1 MGTYSSLDIGRFE
14 IDWGK
19 NEYFFDHRAIFQ
31 ENDRKKV
38 TYYYAGDETKIKYAY
53 TKKLGLIKDR
63 LDLLG
68 YSIENLKREY
78 ENIITTRYE
87 LKGFM
92 SFDKLLFFIKS
103 IDIKEL
109 TEKGIDLKKITDSLG
124 SIGITYG
131 LGYLIN
137 HSSFSKYIPKYFR
150 KKNFD
155 ETSYSYLPMYLLL
168 RLLAE
173 NPNNHDLD
181 VIWRIGDVIDSG
193 WVTWNDVRP
202 KVPDDKCVWIVTE
215 GSSDTKILERSI
227 EVIKPHVKDIF
238 KYIDMQ
244 DNYPFTGTGQLT
256 NFYKGLVKIHVINKM
271 LFIFDND
278 TEGMLKFRELNLLKK
293 KPANLLLC
301 HLPNLESFNDF
312 PTIGATGE
320 QTFNINGKAV
330 SIECFLD
337 LNFADSKP
345 MIQWGGYNDKA
356 KQYQGSLI
364 DKDSYTRA
372 FTLKNIKNGK
382 YDLSKIT
389 VLLDYLFKHIV
400 DNKT

>member
-19 NEYFFDHRAIFQ
+19 NEYFFDHRALFQ
-31 ENDRKKV
+31 VDDRKKV
-38 TYYYAGDETKIKYAY
+38 TCYYANDETKIKYAY

-92 SFDKLLFFIKS
+92 SFDKLFFFVKS

-109 TEKGIDLKKITDSLG
+109 TEKGIDWGKITDSVG
-124 SIGITYG
+124 SLGITYG

-137 HSSFSKYIPKYFR
+137 HAPFSKYIPKYFR

-155 ETSYSYLPMYLLL
+155 EVSYRYLPMYLLL

-173 NPNNHDLD
+173 NPNNHDID
-181 VIWRIGDVIDSG
+181 VTWRIGDVIDSG

-202 KVPDDKCVWIVTE
+202 KVEEIKNIWIVTE
-215 GSSDTKILERSI
+215 GSSDTKILQKAI
-227 EVIKPHVKDIF
+227 EAMKPHVSDIF

-244 DNYPFTGTGQLT
+244 ANYPFTGTGQLT
-256 NFYKGLVKIHVINKM
+256 NFYKGLIKIQVLNKM

-278 TEGMLKFRELNLLKK
+278 TEGIVKFRELSAIKK
-293 KPANLLLC
+293 KPTNLLLC
-301 HLPNLESFNDF
+301 HLPNMGNFNNF

-320 QTFNINGKAV
+320 QSFNINGKAV

-337 LNFADSKP
+337 LNFVDTKP
-345 MIQWGGYNDKA
+345 MIQWGGYNEKA
-356 KQYQGSLI
+356 KQYQGSLMN
-364 DKDSYTRA
+364 KDSYTRA
-372 FTLKNIKNGK
+372 FTIKNIKSGK
-382 YDLSKIT
+382 YDLSKLT
-389 VLLDYLFKHIV
+389 TLLDYLFKCIV
-400 DNKT
+400 DNGK